1 MTEVMSSMW
10 RLKIWKD
17 TRGQDFL
24 EYALIAA
31 FIVVAYAAFSPQ
43 VAPAVAAVFT
53 KVNGSLIQAGSN

>member
-1 MTEVMSSMW
+1 MW

-31 FIVVAYAAFSPQ
+31 FIVVTYTAFSPQ

-53 KVNGSLIQAGSN
+53 KVNGSLIQAGSH